1 MSSKKQ
7 KYMHQKRMRSK
18 EIIQF
23 LLEVYKTLIIMIDL
37 IDQN

>member
-7 KYMHQKRMRSK
+7 KYMHQKRMSSK
-18 EIIQF
+18 EMIQF